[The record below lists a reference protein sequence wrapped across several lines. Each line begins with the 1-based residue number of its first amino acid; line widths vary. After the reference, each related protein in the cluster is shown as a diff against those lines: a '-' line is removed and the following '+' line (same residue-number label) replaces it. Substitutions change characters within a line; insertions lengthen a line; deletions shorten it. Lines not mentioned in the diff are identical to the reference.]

1 MKVGLV
7 LPQGYFNEFEG
18 WEPTRAWARIV
29 ELAQTAERLGFE
41 SIWTGEHVLSKWPGE
56 SIAFD
61 CWALSSGL
69 APLVP
74 RVGIG
79 LIVLNSTFHN
89 PAMTAKAA
97 ATLDAVSGGRL
108 TLGLG
113 AGFKENEA
121 RAYGHPYPPLVE
133 RMEWLSEHF
142 EIIWRMTR
150 QGEPPFTYE
159 GAYARVADVANSP
172 RSARSPGV
180 RLLIGGHG
188 RKYTFR
194 LAARYCDE
202 LNLNVFPDE
211 VPPLLEA
218 FRERCAEIG
227 RDPATVELNCG
238 TNQIMRYKGLRVTGG
253 QRFAEP
259 HELAYQDPEKVAAV
273 GTRAEELAA
282 WRELGFDR
290 VTAGIPGLHNTDEG
304 LYEFIDDC
312 RTAGIDFFD
321 RQPGAGDQAA
331 ATT

>member
-1 MKVGLV
+1 MQVGLV

-18 WEPTRAWARIV
+18 WAPGRAWERIV
-29 ELAQTAERLGFE
+29 ELATTAERLGFE

-61 CWALSSGL
+61 CWALSAGL

-97 ATLDAVSGGRL
+97 ATLDTIAGGRL

-113 AGFKENEA
+113 AGFKPNEA
-121 RAYGHPYPPLVE
+121 AAFGFAYPPLLE
-133 RMEWLSEHF
+133 RMQLLSEHF

-150 QGEPPFTYE
+150 QGEPRFTFRGE
-159 GAYARVADVANSP
+159 HAWVEEVANSP
-172 RSARSPGV
+172 RSARSPGIK
-180 RLLIGGHG
+180 LLIGGHG
-188 RKYTFR
+188 KNYTFR

-211 VPPLLEA
+211 VPALLDV

-227 RDPATVELNCG
+227 RDPATIELNCG

-259 HELAYQDPEKVAAV
+259 HELAYQDPAKVAAV
-273 GTRAEELAA
+273 GTRAEELAQ
-282 WRELGFDR
+282 WRELGFHR
-290 VTAGIPGLHNTDEG
+290 ITAGIPGLHNTDEG
-304 LYEFIDDC
+304 LYEFIEDC

-321 RQPGAGDQAA
+321 RKAGVPS
-331 ATT
+331 

>member
-1 MKVGLV
+1 MQIGLT
-7 LPQGYFNEFEG
+7 LPRGYYNEFEG
-18 WEPTRAWARIV
+18 WEPGRAWARIV

-61 CWALSSGL
+61 CMAVSAGL

-79 LIVLNSTFHN
+79 LKVLNSTFHN

-97 ATLDAVSGGRL
+97 STLDSITGGRL

-113 AGFKENEA
+113 AGFREIEA
-121 RAYGHPYPPLVE
+121 REFGHEYPPIKD
-133 RMEWLSEHF
+133 RMAWLSEHF

-150 QGEPPFTYE
+150 HGEPPFTFE
-159 GAYARVADVANSP
+159 GAFARVEDVSNSP
-172 RSARSPGV
+172 RSARAPGV
-180 RLLIGGHG
+180 KLFIGGRG
-188 RKYTFR
+188 KNVTFR

-211 VPPLLEA
+211 VPELLEV
-218 FRERCAEIG
+218 FHERCAEIG

-238 TNQIMRYKGLRVTGG
+238 TTQIMPYKGLRVTGG

-259 HELAYQDPEKVAAV
+259 HELIDRDPEKVAGV
-273 GTRAEELAA
+273 GTRAEELAR

-290 VTAGIPGLHNTDEG
+290 LTAGIPGLQTTDEG

-312 RTAGIDFFD
+312 RTAGIEFFD
-321 RQPGAGDQAA
+321 QPLPAGG
-331 ATT
+331 

>member
-18 WEPTRAWARIV
+18 WQPSRAWDRIV
-29 ELAQTAERLGFE
+29 EVALTAEKLRFE

-61 CWALSSGL
+61 CWALSAGL
-69 APLVP
+69 APIVP

-79 LIVLNSTFHN
+79 LIVVNSTFHN
-89 PAMTAKAA
+89 PAMQAKRA
-97 ATLDAVSGGRL
+97 ATLDTISRGRL

-121 RAYGHPYPPLVE
+121 RAFGYPYPPLRE
-133 RMEWLSEHF
+133 RMEMLTEHF
-142 EIIWRMTR
+142 EIIWRATR
-150 QGEPPFTYE
+150 TTEPAFSFE
-159 GAYARVADVANSP
+159 GSHAHVDGLANNPRAARP
-172 RSARSPGV
+172 PGIK
-180 RLLIGGHG
+180 LLIGGHG
-188 RKYTFR
+188 RNFTFR
-194 LAARYCDE
+194 IAARYCDE
-202 LNLNVFPDE
+202 LNVNTFPDE
-211 VPPLLEA
+211 VPPLLEV

-259 HELAYQDPEKVAAV
+259 HELAYQDPAKVAAV

-290 VTAGIPGLHNTDEG
+290 LTAGIPGLHNTDEG
-304 LYEFIDDC
+304 LYEFIEDC

-321 RQPGAGDQAA
+321 QPRDLPA
-331 ATT
+331 

>member
-18 WEPTRAWARIV
+18 WSPTKAWDRIV
-29 ELAQTAERLGFE
+29 ELALTAERLGFE

-61 CWALSSGL
+61 CWALSAGL

-79 LIVLNSTFHN
+79 LIVVNSTFHN
-89 PAMTAKAA
+89 PAMQAKRAS
-97 ATLDAVSGGRL
+97 TLDTIAGGRL

-121 RAYGHPYPPLVE
+121 RAFGYPYPALRQ
-133 RMEWLSEHF
+133 RMEQLTEHF
-142 EIIWRMTR
+142 EVIWRATR
-150 QGEPPFTYE
+150 IGEPVFSFD
-159 GAYARVADVANSP
+159 GQYARVENLANSP
-172 RSARSPGV
+172 RATRVPGV
-180 RLLIGGHG
+180 KLLIGGHG
-188 RKYTFR
+188 KEFTFR
-194 LAARYCDE
+194 IAARYCDE
-202 LNLNVFPDE
+202 LNINTFPDD
-211 VPPLLEA
+211 VPPLLDV

-227 RDPATVELNCG
+227 RDPSTVELNCG

-259 HELAYQDPEKVAAV
+259 HELAYQDPAKVAAV

-290 VTAGIPGLHNTDEG
+290 LTAGIPGLHNTDEG
-304 LYEFIDDC
+304 LYEFMEDC

-321 RQPGAGDQAA
+321 RVRE
-331 ATT
+331 ATA

>member
-18 WEPTRAWARIV
+18 WKPTRAWARIV
-29 ELAQTAERLGFE
+29 ELAGTAERLGFE

-61 CWALSSGL
+61 CWALSAGL

-74 RVGIG
+74 RMGIG
-79 LIVLNSTFHN
+79 LIVMNSTFHN
-89 PAMTAKAA
+89 PALTAKAA
-97 ATLDAVSGGRL
+97 STLDVISGGRL

-121 RAYGHPYPPLVE
+121 IAYGHDYPGLGE
-133 RMEWLSEHF
+133 RMAQLSEHF
-142 EIIWRMTR
+142 EIIWRATR
-150 QGEPPFTYE
+150 KDQAAFSFE
-159 GAYARVADVANSP
+159 GNYVRVDDLANSP
-172 RSARSPGV
+172 RASRTPGIK
-180 RLLIGGHG
+180 LLIGGHG
-188 RKYTFR
+188 RKVTLR

-211 VPPLLEA
+211 APELLDVLAEH
-218 FRERCAEIG
+218 CAAIG
-227 RDPATVELNCG
+227 RDPAEIELNSG

-259 HELAYQDPEKVAAV
+259 HELAYQDPARVAAV

-290 VTAGIPGLHNTDEG
+290 ITAGIPGLHNTDEG
-304 LYEFIDDC
+304 LYEFIEDC

-321 RQPGAGDQAA
+321 REREGSE
-331 ATT
+331 

>member
-1 MKVGLV
+1 MQVGLV

-18 WEPTRAWARIV
+18 WPPTKAWDRIL
-29 ELAQTAERLGFE
+29 ELAVTAERLGFE

-61 CWALSSGL
+61 CWTLSTAL
-69 APLVP
+69 AALVP

-79 LIVLNSTFHN
+79 LIVVNSTFHN
-89 PAMTAKAA
+89 PAMQAKRAS
-97 ATLDAVSGGRL
+97 TLDTIAGGRL

-121 RAYGHPYPPLVE
+121 RAFGYPYPALRQ
-133 RMEWLSEHF
+133 RMEQLTEHF
-142 EIIWRMTR
+142 EIIWRATR
-150 QGEPPFTYE
+150 VGEPPLSFQ
-159 GAYARVADVANSP
+159 GQYARVENLTNSP
-172 RSARSPGV
+172 RAVRVPGIK
-180 RLLIGGHG
+180 LLIGGHG
-188 RKYTFR
+188 KEFTFR
-194 LAARYCDE
+194 IAARYCDE
-202 LNLNVFPDE
+202 LNINTFPDD
-211 VPPLLEA
+211 VPPLLDV

-227 RDPATVELNCG
+227 RDPSTVELNCG

-259 HELAYQDPEKVAAV
+259 HELAYQDPAKVAAV

-290 VTAGIPGLHNTDEG
+290 LTAGIPGLHNTDEG

-321 RQPGAGDQAA
+321 RVGR
-331 ATT
+331 ATA

>member
-1 MKVGLV
+1 MQVGLV
-7 LPQGYFNEFEG
+7 LPQGFFNEFEG
-18 WEPTRAWARIV
+18 WEPGRAWSRIV
-29 ELAQTAERLGFE
+29 ELATTAERLGFE

-61 CWALSSGL
+61 CWTLSAGL
-69 APLVP
+69 APLIP

-97 ATLDAVSGGRL
+97 ATLDTISGGRL

-121 RAYGHPYPPLVE
+121 KAFGFPYPPLRE
-133 RMEWLSEHF
+133 RMDILSEHV

-150 QGEPPFTYE
+150 QDEPRFTFD
-159 GAYARVADVANSP
+159 GAHARVNDVANSP
-172 RSARSPGV
+172 RSARYPGIK
-180 RLLIGGHG
+180 LLIGGHG
-188 RKYTFR
+188 KNVTFR

-202 LNLNVFPDE
+202 LNINMFPDE
-211 VPPLLEA
+211 VPELLDV
-218 FRERCAEIG
+218 FRDRCAEIG

-259 HELAYQDPEKVAAV
+259 HELAYQDPAKVAAV
-273 GTRAEELAA
+273 GTRAEELAQ
-282 WRELGFDR
+282 WRALGFDR
-290 VTAGIPGLHNTDEG
+290 LIAGIPGLHNTDEG
-304 LYEFIDDC
+304 LYEFMDDC

-321 RQPGAGDQAA
+321 RPAGGAA
-331 ATT
+331 

>member
-1 MKVGLV
+1 MQVGLV

-18 WEPTRAWARIV
+18 WEPGRAWARIV
-29 ELAQTAERLGFE
+29 EVAQTAERLGFD

-89 PAMTAKAA
+89 PAMTARAA
-97 ATLDAVSGGRL
+97 STLDVISGGRF

-113 AGFKENEA
+113 AGFKDNEA
-121 RAYGHPYPPLVE
+121 RAYGHEYPPLKD

-150 QGEPPFTYE
+150 QGEPPFSLE
-159 GAYARVADVANSP
+159 GTYARVEEVAATP

-188 RKYTFR
+188 KNYTFR

-211 VPPLLEA
+211 VPALLDV

-238 TNQIMRYKGLRVTGG
+238 TNQIMRYKNLRVTGG

-259 HELAYQDPEKVAAV
+259 HELAYQDPAKVAAI
-273 GTRAEELAA
+273 GTRTEELAQ
-282 WRELGFDR
+282 WRELGFHR
-290 VTAGIPGLHNTDEG
+290 LTAGIPGLHSTDEG

-321 RQPGAGDQAA
+321 RAREAA
-331 ATT
+331 P

>member
-18 WEPTRAWARIV
+18 WSPTKAWDRIA
-29 ELAQTAERLGFE
+29 ELALTAERLGFE

-61 CWALSSGL
+61 CWTLSTALAS
-69 APLVP
+69 LVP

-79 LIVLNSTFHN
+79 LIVVNSTFHN
-89 PAMTAKAA
+89 PAMQAKRAS
-97 ATLDAVSGGRL
+97 TLDTIAGGRL

-121 RAYGHPYPPLVE
+121 RAFGYPYPALRR
-133 RMEWLSEHF
+133 RMEQLTEHF
-142 EIIWRMTR
+142 EIIWRATR
-150 QGEPPFTYE
+150 IGEPPFSFH
-159 GAYARVADVANSP
+159 GQFARVDHLTNSP
-172 RSARSPGV
+172 RAVRVPGV
-180 RLLIGGHG
+180 KLLIGGHG
-188 RKYTFR
+188 KEFTFR
-194 LAARYCDE
+194 IAARYCDE
-202 LNLNVFPDE
+202 LNINTFPED
-211 VPPLLEA
+211 VPPLLDV
-218 FRERCAEIG
+218 FQERCAEIG
-227 RDPATVELNCG
+227 RDPSTVELNCG

-259 HELAYQDPEKVAAV
+259 HELAYQDPAKVAAV
-273 GTRAEELAA
+273 GTRSEELAA

-290 VTAGIPGLHNTDEG
+290 LTAGIPGLHNTDEG

-321 RQPGAGDQAA
+321 RVGE
-331 ATT
+331 ATA

>member
-1 MKVGLV
+1 MQVGVV

-18 WEPTRAWARIV
+18 WAPGRAWERIV
-29 ELAQTAERLGFE
+29 ELAITAERLGFE

-61 CWALSSGL
+61 CWALSAGL

-97 ATLDAVSGGRL
+97 ATLDTIAGGRL

-121 RAYGHPYPPLVE
+121 LAFGFAYPPLKE
-133 RMEWLSEHF
+133 RMAMLSEHF

-150 QGEPPFTYE
+150 QDEPRFTFR
-159 GAYARVADVANSP
+159 GDYARVEDVANSP
-172 RSARSPGV
+172 RAARSPGV
-180 RLLIGGHG
+180 KLLIGGHG
-188 RKYTFR
+188 KNVTFR

-202 LNLNVFPDE
+202 LNINTFPDE
-211 VPPLLEA
+211 VPALLDV

-238 TNQIMRYKGLRVTGG
+238 TNQIMRYKGLRGTGG

-259 HELAYQDPEKVAAV
+259 HELAYQDPAKVAAV
-273 GTRAEELAA
+273 GTRAEELSR
-282 WRELGFDR
+282 WRELGFHR
-290 VTAGIPGLHNTDEG
+290 ITAGIPGLHNSDEG
-304 LYEFIDDC
+304 FYEFIEDC

-321 RQPGAGDQAA
+321 RPVGVGA
-331 ATT
+331 

>member
-1 MKVGLV
+1 MGLV

-18 WEPTRAWARIV
+18 WEPGRAWTRIV
-29 ELAQTAERLGFE
+29 EVAQTAERLGFD

-97 ATLDAVSGGRL
+97 STLDVISGGRF

-113 AGFKENEA
+113 AGFKDNEA
-121 RAYGHPYPPLVE
+121 RAYGHEYPPLKD

-150 QGEPPFTYE
+150 QGEPPFSLE
-159 GAYARVADVANSP
+159 GTYARVEEVAATP

-188 RKYTFR
+188 KNYTFR

-211 VPPLLEA
+211 VPALLDV

-238 TNQIMRYKGLRVTGG
+238 TNQIMRYKNLRVTGG

-259 HELAYQDPEKVAAV
+259 HELAYQDPAKVAAV
-273 GTRAEELAA
+273 GTRAEELAQ
-282 WRELGFDR
+282 WRELGFHR
-290 VTAGIPGLHNTDEG
+290 LTAGIPGLHSTDEG

-321 RQPGAGDQAA
+321 RAKEAA
-331 ATT
+331 P

>member
-18 WEPTRAWARIV
+18 WEPVRAWDRIV
-29 ELAQTAERLGFE
+29 ELAATAERLGFE

-61 CWALSSGL
+61 CWALSAGL

-79 LIVLNSTFHN
+79 LIVVNSTFHN
-89 PAMTAKAA
+89 PAMQAKRAS
-97 ATLDAVSGGRL
+97 TLDVICGGRL

-121 RAYGHPYPPLVE
+121 RAFGYPYPELRE
-133 RMEWLSEHF
+133 RMELLTEHF
-142 EIIWRMTR
+142 EIIWRATR
-150 QGEPPFTYE
+150 VDEPAFTFE
-159 GAYARVADVANSP
+159 GRHARVDGLTNSP
-172 RSARSPGV
+172 RAHRVPGIK
-180 RLLIGGHG
+180 LLIGGHG
-188 RKYTFR
+188 RNYTFR
-194 LAARYCDE
+194 IAARYCDE
-202 LNLNVFPDE
+202 LNINVFPDE
-211 VPPLLEA
+211 VPPLLDA

-238 TNQIMRYKGLRVTGG
+238 TNQILRYKGLKVTGG

-259 HELAYQDPEKVAAV
+259 HELAYQDPEKVASV
-273 GTRAEELAA
+273 GTRAEELQQ

-290 VTAGIPGLHNTDEG
+290 LVAGIPGLHNTDEG
-304 LYEFIDDC
+304 LHEFIDDC
-312 RTAGIDFFD
+312 RTAGIDYFD
-321 RQPGAGDQAA
+321 RVAEGSS
-331 ATT
+331 

>member
-1 MKVGLV
+1 MTMQVGLV

-29 ELAQTAERLGFE
+29 ELALTAERLGFE
-41 SIWTGEHVLSKWPGE
+41 SIWTGEHVVSKWPGE
-56 SIAFD
+56 SIEFD

-79 LIVLNSTFHN
+79 TIVMNSTFHN

-97 ATLDAVSGGRL
+97 STLDAVSGGRL

-113 AGFKENEA
+113 AGFREHEA
-121 RAYGHPYPPLVE
+121 TQYGHDYPSLKE
-133 RMEWLSEHF
+133 RMEWLTEHF

-150 QGEPPFTYE
+150 QDEPAFSFE
-159 GAYARVADVANSP
+159 GRYARVEEVANSP
-172 RSARSPGV
+172 RSMRAPGV
-180 RLLIGGHG
+180 KLLIGGHG
-188 RKYTFR
+188 RNYTFR

-211 VPPLLEA
+211 VPELLEVFA
-218 FRERCAEIG
+218 ERCAEIG

-238 TNQIMRYKGLRVTGG
+238 TNQIMRYKDLKVTGG

-273 GTRAEELAA
+273 GTRAEELAK

-290 VTAGIPGLHNTDEG
+290 LTAGVPGLQNTDEG

-321 RQPGAGDQAA
+321 RPRPEAVA
-331 ATT
+331 

>member
-18 WEPTRAWARIV
+18 WDPGRAWTRIG
-29 ELAQTAERLGFE
+29 ELALTAERLGFE

-79 LIVLNSTFHN
+79 LIVMNSTFHN

-97 ATLDAVSGGRL
+97 STLDSICGGRL

-121 RAYGHPYPPLVE
+121 LAYGHPYPPLTE
-133 RMEWLSEHF
+133 RMEWLAEHF

-150 QGEPPFTYE
+150 QDEPAFTFG
-159 GAYARVADVANSP
+159 GAHARVEDVANSP

-188 RKYTFR
+188 KKYTFR

-211 VPPLLEA
+211 VPPLLDV
-218 FRERCAEIG
+218 FRDRCAEIG

-259 HELAYQDPEKVAAV
+259 HELAYQDPDKVAAV

-290 VTAGIPGLHNTDEG
+290 ITAGIPGLHNTDEG

-312 RTAGIDFFD
+312 RAAGIDFFD
-321 RQPGAGDQAA
+321 RQAPFDHQPAP
-331 ATT
+331 AT

>member
-1 MKVGLV
+1 MQVGLV
-7 LPQGYFNEFEG
+7 LPQGFFNEFEG
-18 WEPTRAWARIV
+18 WAPGRAWERIV
-29 ELAQTAERLGFE
+29 ELATTAERLGFE

-61 CWALSSGL
+61 CWTLSAGL

-97 ATLDAVSGGRL
+97 ATLDTIAGGRL

-113 AGFKENEA
+113 AGFKPNEA
-121 RAYGHPYPPLVE
+121 GAFGFPYPPLRE
-133 RMEWLSEHF
+133 RMEILSEHF

-150 QGEPPFTYE
+150 QGEPAFTFRGQHAQVE
-159 GAYARVADVANSP
+159 EVANSP
-172 RSARSPGV
+172 RSARSPGIK
-180 RLLIGGHG
+180 LLIGGHG
-188 RKYTFR
+188 KNFTFR

-202 LNLNVFPDE
+202 LNINMFPDE
-211 VPPLLEA
+211 VPELLDV

-259 HELAYQDPEKVAAV
+259 HELAYQDPARVAAV
-273 GTRAEELAA
+273 GTRAEELQQ

-290 VTAGIPGLHNTDEG
+290 ITAGIPGLHNTDEG
-304 LYEFIDDC
+304 LYEFIEDC

-321 RQPGAGDQAA
+321 RTAEVR
-331 ATT
+331 T

>member
-18 WEPTRAWARIV
+18 WEPGRAWNRIV
-29 ELAQTAERLGFE
+29 EVAQTAEKLGFE
-41 SIWTGEHVLSKWPGE
+41 SIWTGEHALSKWEGE

-79 LIVLNSTFHN
+79 LIVMNATFHN
-89 PAMTAKAA
+89 GAMMAKAA
-97 ATLDAVSGGRL
+97 STLDAVSGGRL

-121 RAYGHPYPPLVE
+121 VAYGHPYPPLND
-133 RMEWLSEHF
+133 RMEWLSEQF
-142 EIIWRMTR
+142 EIIWRATR
-150 QGEPPFTYE
+150 QAEPPFSIAGT
-159 GAYARVADVANSP
+159 YARVDGLANSP
-172 RSARSPGV
+172 RSARVPGV
-180 RLLIGGHG
+180 KLLIGGHG
-188 RKYTFR
+188 RKYTLR

-211 VPPLLEA
+211 VPELLDVFA
-218 FRERCAEIG
+218 ERCAEIG

-238 TNQIMRYKGLRVTGG
+238 TNQIMRYKNMKVTGG

-259 HELAYQDPEKVAAV
+259 HELAYQDPAKVAAV

-282 WRELGFDR
+282 WSELGFHR
-290 VTAGIPGLHNTDEG
+290 ITAGIPGLHNTDEG

-321 RQPGAGDQAA
+321 QPSVA
-331 ATT
+331 AT

>member
-1 MKVGLV
+1 MHVGLV

-18 WEPTRAWARIV
+18 WAPGRAWERIV
-29 ELAQTAERLGFE
+29 ELALTAERLGFE

-61 CWALSSGL
+61 CWTLSAGL

-97 ATLDAVSGGRL
+97 ATLDTVAGGRL

-113 AGFKENEA
+113 AGFKDNEA
-121 RAYGHPYPPLVE
+121 RAFGVPYPPLRD
-133 RMEWLSEHF
+133 RMEILSEHF

-150 QGEPPFTYE
+150 QAEPPFTFRGE
-159 GAYARVADVANSP
+159 HAQVEDVANSP
-172 RSARSPGV
+172 RSARSPGIK
-180 RLLIGGHG
+180 LLIGGHG
-188 RKYTFR
+188 KNYTFR

-202 LNLNVFPDE
+202 LNINTFPDE
-211 VPPLLEA
+211 VPALLEV

-227 RDPATVELNCG
+227 RDPTTVELNCG

-259 HELAYQDPEKVAAV
+259 HELAYQDPARVAAV
-273 GTRAEELAA
+273 GTRAEELAQ

-290 VTAGIPGLHNTDEG
+290 ITAGIPGLHTTDEG

-312 RTAGIDFFD
+312 RIAGIDSFD
-321 RQPGAGDQAA
+321 RDREPAG
-331 ATT
+331 

>member
-1 MKVGLV
+1 MQVGLV

-18 WEPTRAWARIV
+18 WAPGRAWERIV
-29 ELAQTAERLGFE
+29 ELATTAERLGFE

-61 CWALSSGL
+61 CWALSAGL

-97 ATLDAVSGGRL
+97 ATLDTIAGGRL

-113 AGFKENEA
+113 AGFKPNEA
-121 RAYGHPYPPLVE
+121 RAFGFDYPPLLE
-133 RMEWLSEHF
+133 RMQILSEHF

-150 QGEPPFTYE
+150 QDEPRFTFRGDHAWVE
-159 GAYARVADVANSP
+159 EVANSP
-172 RSARSPGV
+172 RSARSPGIK
-180 RLLIGGHG
+180 LLIGGHG
-188 RKYTFR
+188 KKYTLR

-202 LNLNVFPDE
+202 LNLNTFPDE
-211 VPPLLEA
+211 VPALLDV

-238 TNQIMRYKGLRVTGG
+238 TNQIMRYKGLKVTGG

-259 HELAYQDPEKVAAV
+259 HELAYQDPAKVAAV
-273 GTRAEELAA
+273 GTRAEELAQ
-282 WRELGFDR
+282 WRELGFHR
-290 VTAGIPGLHNTDEG
+290 ITAGIPGLHNTDEG
-304 LYEFIDDC
+304 LYEFIEDC

-321 RQPGAGDQAA
+321 RQSAA
-331 ATT
+331 VS

>member
-18 WEPTRAWARIV
+18 WAPTKAWDRIV
-29 ELAQTAERLGFE
+29 ELAVTAERLGFE

-61 CWALSSGL
+61 CWALSTAL
-69 APLVP
+69 ASLVP

-79 LIVLNSTFHN
+79 LIVVNSTFHN
-89 PAMTAKAA
+89 PAMQAKRAS
-97 ATLDAVSGGRL
+97 TLDTIAGGRL

-121 RAYGHPYPPLVE
+121 LAFGYPYPMLRQ
-133 RMEWLSEHF
+133 RMEQLTEHF
-142 EIIWRMTR
+142 EIIWRATR
-150 QGEPPFTYE
+150 IGEPPVSFQ
-159 GAYARVADVANSP
+159 GQYARVEHLTNSP
-172 RSARSPGV
+172 RAVRVPGV
-180 RLLIGGHG
+180 KLLIGGHG
-188 RKYTFR
+188 KEFTFR
-194 LAARYCDE
+194 IAARYCDE
-202 LNLNVFPDE
+202 LNINTFPDE
-211 VPPLLEA
+211 VPPLLDV
-218 FRERCAEIG
+218 FHERCAEIG
-227 RDPATVELNCG
+227 RDPSTVELNCG

-259 HELAYQDPEKVAAV
+259 HELAYQDPAKVAAV

-290 VTAGIPGLHNTDEG
+290 LTAGIPGLHNTDEG

-321 RQPGAGDQAA
+321 RVAD
-331 ATT
+331 ATA